1 MNNVILKG
9 WIQNPLKLIS
19 TQSQKNVFTITVK
32 TSNGK
37 SADGKNTYTFHNVK
51 CFGADKAMLNGQQ
64 GDLITVVG
72 HLVSGS
78 YEKDGKTIY
87 TYELVGDDIIVS
99 PNPQQAQPQ
108 PQAQQSQGY
117 GYPQGQ
123 PQPMQQPNPQGQG
136 YGYPQGQPMQQTQQA
151 QQMQQ
156 YPTQRF

>member
-9 WIQNPLKLIS
+9 WIQNPLKLI
-19 TQSQKNVFTITVK
+19 TQSQNVFTITVK

-37 SADGKNTYTFHNVK
+37 GKDGKNTYTFHNVK
-51 CFGADKAMLNGQQ
+51 CFGDRFGALNGQQ
-64 GDLITVVG
+64 GDLVTILG
-72 HLVSGS
+72 HLCSGS

-87 TYELVGDDIIVS
+87 TYELVGDDIIVY
-99 PNPQQAQPQ
+99 PNPQ
-108 PQAQQSQGY
+108 PQAQQS
-117 GYPQGQ
+117 
-123 PQPMQQPNPQGQG
+123 QG